1 VSKVTPWSEIRCAV
15 ALSEETLRGP
25 TRPEK
30 VSGAAGANS
39 ATLRLSSTIL
49 NIARCA
55 AMLLALCGGV
65 ARAQAPERTIDEIR
79 IEAQARADRGN
90 YPLIGLDPADVRD
103 ALAPLRT
110 RDPDEWAAS
119 WSRVAD
125 RYMADAAA
133 NPGQADANYVRAWRL
148 YYFAQWPVP
157 SSAGKQA
164 AYRKALDAYARHI
177 ATLDPKVETVHIPF
191 EGGTI
196 TGYLRLPKG
205 TPGPVPLI
213 LAISGL
219 DSRKET
225 IAETYNAIIPS
236 GVGYLAVD
244 SPGTGQAPIKV
255 SPTADRMFSAVLDYL
270 QTRPE
275 VDAHRIIAHGVSF
288 GGYWA
293 TKLAITEHGRLLG
306 VVVQSPPVDTA
317 LHADFLRTNLLGNR
331 EYLFDVVPAFLNVV
345 EGGDTIDKLAEV
357 FPKLSLVAQGLI
369 GKPTGPMLIVGGA
382 KDTQVPISDLDL
394 LLHTGDVPKDAWIN
408 PQGGHL
414 GREPRGWTDPVIF
427 RRVIMP
433 WELRLLRNEAGSGAP

>member
-1 VSKVTPWSEIRCAV
+1 MVK
-15 ALSEETLRGP
+15 RG
-25 TRPEK
+25 
-30 VSGAAGANS
+30 
-39 ATLRLSSTIL
+39 
-49 NIARCA
+49 CA
-55 AMLLALCGGV
+55 AALAILLILGGA
-65 ARAQAPERTIDEIR
+65 ARAQAPERTIEEIKT
-79 IEAQARADRGN
+79 EAQARADRGN

-103 ALAPLRT
+103 ALGPLKT

-133 NPGQADANYVRAWRL
+133 NPAKADADHLRAWRL

-157 SSAGKQA
+157 SSPSKQA
-164 AYRKALDAYARHI
+164 AYRQALAAYALHA
-177 ATLDPKVETVHIPF
+177 ATLDPKIETVRIPF
-191 EGGTI
+191 EGGAI

-205 TPGPVPLI
+205 AAGPVPLI

-225 IAETYNAIIPS
+225 VAESYNALIPA
-236 GVGYLAVD
+236 GVGYFAVD
-244 SPGTGQAPIKV
+244 SPGTGQAPLKV

-270 QTRPE
+270 AARPE
-275 VDAHRIIAHGVSF
+275 IDPHRIIAHGVSF

-306 VVVQSPPVDTA
+306 VVAQSPPVDTA
-317 LHADFLRTNLLGNR
+317 LHADFLRRNLLGNR

-345 EGGDTIDKLAEV
+345 EGGDTVDKLAEA
-357 FPKLSLVAQGLI
+357 FPRLSLVAQGLI

-382 KDTQVPISDLDL
+382 KDTQVPISDLEL
-394 LLHTGDVPKDAWIN
+394 LLQTGDVPKDAWIN

-427 RRVIMP
+427 RQVIMP
-433 WELRLLRNEAGSGAP
+433 WELRLLAAQH

>member
-1 VSKVTPWSEIRCAV
+1 MSKGILWAV
-15 ALSEETLRGP
+15 MLVAMD
-25 TRPEK
+25 
-30 VSGAAGANS
+30 SG
-39 ATLRLSSTIL
+39 
-49 NIARCA
+49 
-55 AMLLALCGGV
+55 M
-65 ARAQAPERTIDEIR
+65 ARAQAPERTIQEIR

-90 YPLIGLDPADVRD
+90 YPLIGLDPVDVRD
-103 ALAPLRT
+103 ALGPLRT

-125 RYMADAAA
+125 RYMENAAA
-133 NPGQADANYVRAWRL
+133 HPENADANYVRAWRL

-157 SSAGKQA
+157 SSAGKQD
-164 AYRKALDAYARHI
+164 AYRKALDAYSRHA
-177 ATLDPKVETVHIPF
+177 ATLDPKLETVRIPF

-196 TGYLRLPKG
+196 TGYLRLPKDAS
-205 TPGPVPLI
+205 GPVPLI

-225 IAETYNAIIPS
+225 VAETYNAIIPS
-236 GVGYLAVD
+236 GVGYFAVD

-270 QTRPE
+270 QMRPE

-306 VVVQSPPVDTA
+306 VVAQSPPVDTA
-317 LHADFLRTNLLGNR
+317 LHANFLRNNLLGNR

-345 EGGDTIDKLAEV
+345 EGGDTIDKLAEA

-382 KDTQVPISDLDL
+382 KDTQVPVSDLDL
-394 LLHTGDVPKDAWIN
+394 LLNTGDVPKDAWIN

-433 WELRLLRNEAGSGAP
+433 WELRLMQSEAGSGAP

>member
-1 VSKVTPWSEIRCAV
+1 MRVPNWPIV
-15 ALSEETLRGP
+15 AL
-25 TRPEK
+25 
-30 VSGAAGANS
+30 
-39 ATLRLSSTIL
+39 
-49 NIARCA
+49 
-55 AMLLALCGGV
+55 LLAFGATHAV
-65 ARAQAPERTIDEIR
+65 AQAPERTIEEIKT
-79 IEAQARADRGN
+79 EAQGRADRGN
-90 YPLIGLDPADVRD
+90 YPLIGLDPADVRE
-103 ALAPLRT
+103 ALGSIHT
-110 RDPDEWAAS
+110 RDPDEWAAG

-133 NPGQADANYVRAWRL
+133 NPAHADADRLRAWRL

-157 SSAGKQA
+157 SSPGKRA
-164 AYRKALDAYARHI
+164 AYARALDAFAQHARS
-177 ATLDPKVETVHIPF
+177 LDPPIETVRIPF
-191 EGGTI
+191 EGREI
-196 TGYLRLPKG
+196 VGYLRLP
-205 TPGPVPLI
+205 TRVSGPAPLV

-225 IAETYNAIIPS
+225 VAETYNAMLPH
-236 GVGYLAVD
+236 GVGYFAVD

-275 VDAHRIIAHGVSF
+275 IDRTRILAHGVSF

-306 VVVQSPPVDTA
+306 VVAQSPPVDLA
-317 LHADFLRTNLLGNR
+317 LQASFLRTNLLGNR
-331 EYLFDVVPAFLNVV
+331 EYLFDVVPAFLAVV
-345 EGGDTIDKLAEV
+345 EGGDTVHTLAEA
-357 FPKLSLVAQGLI
+357 FPKLSLVGQGLI

-382 KDTQVPISDLDL
+382 KDTQVPIVDLDL
-394 LLHTGDVPKDAWIN
+394 LLNTGDVPKDAWIN

-433 WELRLLRNEAGSGAP
+433 WELRLLANADADKAPKP

>member
-1 VSKVTPWSEIRCAV
+1 MTGCQAV
-15 ALSEETLRGP
+15 RGQAVWGWLAAALILGF
-25 TRPEK
+25 
-30 VSGAAGANS
+30 GAAP
-39 ATLRLSSTIL
+39 
-49 NIARCA
+49 
-55 AMLLALCGGV
+55 V
-65 ARAQAPERTIDEIR
+65 QAQAPERTIAEIAA
-79 IEAQARADRGN
+79 EAQGRAERGN

-103 ALAPLRT
+103 ALAAIHT
-110 RDPDEWAAS
+110 RDPDEWAAG
-119 WSRVAD
+119 WSAVAD

-133 NPGQADANYVRAWRL
+133 NPARADADRLRAWRL
-148 YYFAQWPVP
+148 YYFAAWPVA
-157 SSAGKQA
+157 SSPGKRA
-164 AYRKALDAYARHI
+164 AYAKSLDAYAQH
-177 ATLDPKVETVHIPF
+177 AAALDPKLEVVHIPF
-191 EGGTI
+191 EGREI
-196 TGYLRLPKG
+196 IGYLRLP
-205 TPGPVPLI
+205 PGPQRPAPLV

-225 IAETYNAIIPS
+225 VAETYNALLPH
-236 GVGYLAVD
+236 GVGYFAVD
-244 SPGTGQAPIKV
+244 SPGTGQAPIKA

-275 VDAHRIIAHGVSF
+275 IDHARILAHGVSF

-293 TKLAITEHGRLLG
+293 TKLAITEHAITRHGRLLG
-306 VVVQSPPVDTA
+306 VVAQSPPVDGA
-317 LHADFLRTNLLGNR
+317 LQASFLHANLLGNR

-345 EGGDTIDKLAEV
+345 EGADTVDKLATE

-427 RRVIMP
+427 RQVILP
-433 WELRLLRNEAGSGAP
+433 WELRLLAGAEPAPG